1 MFIIDAQPFS
11 NSFKGGTWGCEKI
24 WEGGVLYFRVLLQF
38 CNPFLK
44 SFEGVHK
51 VAPPPPPLPL
61 LASMLI
67 HFYLIE
73 HYLLSF
79 ILSNTFLSF

>member
-61 LASMLI
+61 LASMMFMHRNLGEI
-67 HFYLIE
+67 
-73 HYLLSF
+73 
-79 ILSNTFLSF
+79 